1 SADPPDGWRALD
13 KNWDGGSCLA
23 LAFDGAMAYAAT
35 HRAGVLWVDASRREA
50 AWGRPGVD
58 SGLPLRERER
68 LFQPVFALAAAPG
81 GGLLLAGGPA
91 GVHRQREPGGQYGNC
106 STQEF
111 TEKVTLP
118 PSWLLVSGPHE
129 LEVVT
134 VDEAE

>member
-1 SADPPDGWRALD
+1 
-13 KNWDGGSCLA
+13 
-23 LAFDGAMAYAAT
+23 
-35 HRAGVLWVDASRREA
+35 VVWVDACRREA
-50 AWGRPGVD
+50 AWSRPGVD

-68 LFQPVFALAAAPG
+68 LFQPVFALASAPG

-118 PSWLLVSGPHE
+118 PTWLLCSGAHKV
-129 LEVVT
+129 EVVS